1 MNQEQ
6 DVLMECRDCGLL
18 QRVPAMH
25 ESAAA
30 ECDRCGATL
39 RNFRRWSVPLC
50 CACSGLGVALMGLA
64 LWLPV
69 ASVSMNGGR
78 FAVGDLWTGPR
89 MLRQTGAWALS
100 MAVVATLL
108 LMPAFKL
115 GIVLA
120 TSLTASAGRMPRWL
134 GWCFDV
140 APTLSPWAMI
150 DVFLLGATIA
160 LLRLRVWADV
170 SFGPALF
177 ALLGASFCSSGID
190 AALDR
195 SAFWRAPTP
204 HRPSLHAPSAG
215 KPISCA
221 GCLLISRAPEGARCP
236 RCGRRLHARK
246 ADSVRRTWALIGA
259 AALLAIPANVLP
271 VMTITKFGRG
281 GPSTILGGTAEL
293 SERGMWGLAILV
305 FVASILVPFIKLGA
319 LSVLLVMTARRSSA
333 GLRLRTRVF
342 RAVVFIG
349 RWSMLDIFATTTLVA
364 MARFGWLGNVLP
376 EPGAT
381 AFCAVVILTMLAS
394 EAFDPRIM
402 WDAAGE
408 NTAATRGNLVLS

>member
-1 MNQEQ
+1 
-6 DVLMECRDCGLL
+6 
-18 QRVPAMH
+18 
-25 ESAAA
+25 
-30 ECDRCGATL
+30 
-39 RNFRRWSVPLC
+39 
-50 CACSGLGVALMGLA
+50 VALMGLA

-78 FAVGDLWTGPR
+78 FAVGDLFTGPQ
-89 MLRQTGAWALS
+89 MLRRTGAWELS
-100 MAVVATLL
+100 IAVVATLL
-108 LMPAFKL
+108 LLPAFKL
-115 GIVLA
+115 GIVLV
-120 TSLTASAGRMPRWL
+120 TSLAALVGRMPRWL
-134 GWCFDV
+134 GWCFDL
-140 APTLSPWAMI
+140 APALSPWAMI

-160 LLRLRVWADV
+160 LLRLRVWAEV

-177 ALLGASFCSSGID
+177 ALLGAALCSSGID
-190 AALDR
+190 AAADR
-195 SAFWRAPTP
+195 SAFWRDPTP
-204 HRPSLHAPSAG
+204 IRRSLLAPSAAR
-215 KPISCA
+215 PISCA
-221 GCLLISRAPEGARCP
+221 GCLLISRASEGDRCP

-246 ADSVRRTWALIGA
+246 TDSVRRTWALIGA

-281 GPSTILGGTAEL
+281 GPSTILGGTVEL
-293 SERGMWGLAILV
+293 TQRGMTGLAIVV

-319 LSVLLVMTARRSSA
+319 LSVLLVMTARGSAA
-333 GLRLRTRVF
+333 GLKLRTRAF

-349 RWSMLDIFATTTLVA
+349 RWSMLDIFATTMLVA

-408 NTAATRGNLVLS
+408 NATAPRGDLIPS